1 MSAPYKR
8 GSLVRTQLRPPI
20 QTCRADLL
28 TEQRKSLPSLL
39 MVSRDLTKVL
49 NERYPAEAET
59 QDYMD
64 RLAAL
69 TAVPAPSS

>member
-1 MSAPYKR
+1 
-8 GSLVRTQLRPPI
+8 
-20 QTCRADLL
+20 
-28 TEQRKSLPSLL
+28 